1 MTGATLFDLV
11 KEKGPLPPELALRK
25 ILDVIEGLHE
35 AHALGLVHRDVKPSN
50 CFLEAGGRVKI
61 GDFGLAK
68 SLARQAH
75 LTRTGW
81 SRQACI
87 KSESC
92 YRTRFLLTHRRNLK
106 AKFLDLENA
115 SATR

>member
-1 MTGATLFDLV
+1 MTVGLSSTSCCQIALYPV
-11 KEKGPLPPELALRK
+11 RLAAVTDK
-25 ILDVIEGLHE
+25 AD
-35 AHALGLVHRDVKPSN
+35 ALG
-50 CFLEAGGRVKI
+50 I
-61 GDFGLAK
+61 
-68 SLARQAH
+68 AH

-106 AKFLDLENA
+106 AKFLDLDNA

>member
-1 MTGATLFDLV
+1 MSVRLSSISCCQIALYPFRLV
-11 KEKGPLPPELALRK
+11 AVTDKA
-25 ILDVIEGLHE
+25 D
-35 AHALGLVHRDVKPSN
+35 ALG
-50 CFLEAGGRVKI
+50 I
-61 GDFGLAK
+61 
-68 SLARQAH
+68 AH

-81 SRQACI
+81 FRQACI